1 MKKKIILLTMILF
14 LATSAFTETVDR
26 IAAVVGG
33 DIITLSD
40 VKNYSASRSFGKKR
54 LPGEARDP
62 RNPRDALIREKLIQQ
77 EMTRLGI
84 EASDQDIAG
93 AVQDVLQR
101 NRASL
106 DSLKSELSKKGTS
119 YEKYK
124 KDLGE
129 QIRQMKFLGQVI
141 YPRIRLSD
149 SDISRKAAGDSSEEG
164 RFKARM
170 ILLEERSPEEID
182 KFVAE
187 IRSKTLIEIKE

>member
-1 MKKKIILLTMILF
+1 MKKTSLF
-14 LATSAFTETVDR
+14 LAITLFLTASVFAETVDR
-26 IAAVVGG
+26 IAAIVGG
-33 DIITLSD
+33 EIITLSD
-40 VKNYSASRSFGKKR
+40 VKNYSAKRSFEKKR
-54 LPGEARDP
+54 LPGEVRDP
-62 RNPRDALIREKLIQQ
+62 LEALIREKLIQQ
-77 EMTRLGI
+77 EITHLGI

-101 NRASL
+101 NHASL
-106 DSLKSELSKKGTS
+106 EGLKAELSKKGTS

-141 YPRIRLSD
+141 YPRIRLSED
-149 SDISRKAAGDSSEEG
+149 EISRKTSGDNSEEG

-170 ILLEERSPEEID
+170 KLLEERSPTEIE

-187 IRSKTLIEIKE
+187 IRSKTLVEIKK

>member
-1 MKKKIILLTMILF
+1 MKKKILF
-14 LATSAFTETVDR
+14 IIGSLFFTTSTFAETVDR

-40 VKNYSASRSFGKKR
+40 VKNYSASRSFEKKH
-54 LPGEARDP
+54 LPGETRDP
-62 RNPRDALIREKLIQQ
+62 LQALIREKLIQQ
-77 EMTRLGI
+77 EMTHLGI
-84 EASDQDIAG
+84 EASDQDIAS

-101 NRASL
+101 NHASL
-106 DSLKSELSKKGTS
+106 EGLKAELSKKGTS

-149 SDISRKAAGDSSEEG
+149 DEISKKSAGDSSEEG

-170 ILLEERSPEEID
+170 KLLEERSPEEID

-187 IRSKTLIEIKE
+187 IRSKTLIEIKK